1 MLKNWKEKNKKNV
14 DIDGKVLYRL
24 TNNTVSGKTMENL
37 RNRIDVKVVSNKKE
51 HPKTFKKKIQTKLY
65 VKKKY
70 LAMS

>member
-1 MLKNWKEKNKKNV
+1 M
-14 DIDGKVLYRL
+14 YRL

-70 LAMS
+70 LAMI